1 MNIIKLN
8 HTDKCRTE
16 TVKSEMKKLGPPTVK
31 AVCIEGDLW
40 VALEGSHRI
49 QAAVELGGTILI
61 DEVEYDEDVTLS
73 DLGIKNEYGD
83 NYTVAEIVDGAFQLA
98 NEGQLVE
105 VEAEE
110 I

>member
-1 MNIIKLN
+1 MNIINIIKLN
-8 HTDKCRTE
+8 HTDKDHTE
-16 TVKSEMKKLGPPTVK
+16 TVKSEMKRPPTVK

-40 VALEGSHRI
+40 VALE
-49 QAAVELGGTILI
+49 
-61 DEVEYDEDVTLS
+61 VEYNENVTLS
-73 DLGIKNEYGD
+73 DLEIKNEDGD
-83 NYTVAEIVDGAFQLA
+83 DYTVAEIVDGAYQLA